1 MAVVQEHRSSSRIGP
16 VNPAAAYDAVAEQ
29 YDGVYQRPIDAAEDG
44 FVRELMRGRAPMRVL
59 DIGCGTGLGLRLC
72 NEIWYSGFYEGVDP
86 SSKMLDIARRRPI
99 AGWHTEYRQMTAEEY
114 CREITIPTRPD
125 LILMLYCS
133 PYIGGFAKVVRA
145 LAEMG
150 AERCRMVIAC
160 PAPARFE
167 SGRYGMLRMNVD
179 GTRPMSYRAD
189 DLEYITEFV
198 GRSRPVLTRS
208 IGSYSGWLARRV
220 ARLLPCEAA
229 IARGTGLIV
238 RPDFSYAVLEL
249 GR

>member
-72 NEIWYSGFYEGVDP
+72 SDLWYNGFYEGVDP
-86 SSKMLDIARRRPI
+86 SEKMLDIARRRPI

-133 PYIGGFAKVVRA
+133 PYIERMAKVVTQ
-145 LAEMG
+145 LAMMG

-167 SGRYGMLRMNVD
+167 SGRYGMVRMNVD
-179 GTRPMSYRAD
+179 GTAPKSYDED
-189 DLEYITEFV
+189 DLHGIVDYVEQHATV
-198 GRSRPVLTRS
+198 RTCS

-229 IARGTGLIV
+229 IARRTGLIV